1 METEQGYLGVRV
13 PADMQRQIEEA
24 ARKQDRTVSSWVRT
38 QMRQFLTGE
47 QEQTRREQKRQ
58 TSDN

>member
-13 PADMQRQIEEA
+13 PADMQRAVEEA

-38 QMRQFLTGE
+38 QIRHVLADG
-47 QEQTRREQKRQ
+47 EQTRREQKRQ
-58 TSDN
+58 QADN